1 VRERH
6 LDHARFN
13 ELFQRHAATEAA
25 NFLQF
30 GVELLMRGRSI
41 PALMASVAALFGLA
55 FAELLAGQ
63 EIIDRIAA
71 RVENDV
77 ILRSDLR
84 ELSRYQQLVDGKA
97 EPEEQLLDRLIDQW
111 IVRTEAEASRFPQ
124 PSEADIN
131 LGMER
136 LQSSFASS
144 EEYESR
150 KKQSGL
156 SDAEVRRMVV
166 AQLYLSNYLDSRFR
180 PSVQID
186 SKAIADFYQND
197 VIPRAQARGQAPP
210 ALEAARDFIQEA
222 LVQRGINE
230 QAARWL
236 KESRA
241 RLHVDKLLAEGA
253 K

>member
-1 VRERH
+1 
-6 LDHARFN
+6 
-13 ELFQRHAATEAA
+13 
-25 NFLQF
+25 
-30 GVELLMRGRSI
+30 MRGRLTL
-41 PALMASVAALFGLA
+41 AFLAALVASCGLA
-55 FAELLAGQ
+55 FDRPLPAQ
-63 EIIDRIAA
+63 EVIDRIAA

-77 ILRSDLR
+77 ILMSDIR
-84 ELSRYQQLVDGKA
+84 GLSRYQQFVDGKS
-97 EPEEQLLDRLIDQW
+97 EPDEQLLDRLIDQW

-124 PSEADIN
+124 PSDADIN

-150 KKQSGL
+150 KKQTGL

-197 VIPRAQARGQAPP
+197 VIPRAQARGQTPP
-210 ALEAARDFIQEA
+210 ALETARDFIQEA

-241 RLHVDKLLAEGA
+241 RLHVDKLLAEGV

>member
-1 VRERH
+1 
-6 LDHARFN
+6 
-13 ELFQRHAATEAA
+13 
-25 NFLQF
+25 
-30 GVELLMRGRSI
+30 MRGRLTLTLL
-41 PALMASVAALFGLA
+41 AVLVASCGLA
-55 FAELLAGQ
+55 FDRPLPAQ
-63 EIIDRIAA
+63 EVIDRIAA

-77 ILRSDLR
+77 ILMSDIR
-84 ELSRYQQLVDGKA
+84 GLSRYQQFVDGKS
-97 EPEEQLLDRLIDQW
+97 EPDEQLLDRLIDQW

-124 PSEADIN
+124 PTEADIN

-136 LQSSFASS
+136 VQRSFASS

-150 KKQSGL
+150 KKESGL
-156 SDAEVRRMVV
+156 GDAEVRRMVV

-186 SKAIADFYQND
+186 SKAIENFYQTA

-210 ALEAARDFIQEA
+210 ALAAARDFIQEA

>member
-1 VRERH
+1 MGGRLIFV
-6 LDHARFN
+6 L
-13 ELFQRHAATEAA
+13 LAT
-25 NFLQF
+25 L
-30 GVELLMRGRSI
+30 V
-41 PALMASVAALFGLA
+41 ASCELA
-55 FAELLAGQ
+55 FDRPLAAQ
-63 EIIDRIAA
+63 EVIDRIAA

-77 ILRSDLR
+77 ILMSDIR
-84 ELSRYQQLVDGKA
+84 ELSRYQQFVDGKS
-97 EPEEQLLDRLIDQW
+97 EPDEQLLDRLVDQW

-131 LGMER
+131 REMER
-136 LQSSFASS
+136 LQRSFASS

-186 SKAIADFYQND
+186 SKAIEDFYQHT
-197 VIPRAQARGQAPP
+197 VIPGAQARGQAPP
-210 ALEAARDFIQEA
+210 AREAARDLIQEA

-230 QAARWL
+230 QAERWL

-241 RLHVDKLLAEGA
+241 RLHVDKLLAERA

>member
-1 VRERH
+1 
-6 LDHARFN
+6 
-13 ELFQRHAATEAA
+13 
-25 NFLQF
+25 
-30 GVELLMRGRSI
+30 MRGRLI
-41 PALMASVAALFGLA
+41 PVFLISLAAFFGLA
-55 FAELLAGQ
+55 FAQPLPAQ
-63 EIIDRIAA
+63 EVIDRIAA

-77 ILRSDLR
+77 ILMSDLR
-84 ELSRYQQLVDGKA
+84 ELSRYQQLEDGKT
-97 EPEEQLLDRLIDQW
+97 ESDEQLLDRLIDQW

-131 LGMER
+131 RGMER
-136 LQSSFASS
+136 LQKSFDSP
-144 EEYESR
+144 EEYDSR

-156 SDAEVRRMVV
+156 SDAGVRRMVA

-186 SKAIADFYQND
+186 ANAIENFYQNA
-197 VIPRAQARGQAPP
+197 VIPRAQARGQTPP
-210 ALEAARDFIQEA
+210 PLEGARDSIQEA

-230 QAARWL
+230 QANRWL

-241 RLHVDKLLAEGA
+241 RLHVDKLLAEGT

>member
-1 VRERH
+1 
-6 LDHARFN
+6 
-13 ELFQRHAATEAA
+13 
-25 NFLQF
+25 
-30 GVELLMRGRSI
+30 MRGHLI
-41 PALMASVAALFGLA
+41 PTLLVSVATLLGLV
-55 FAELLAGQ
+55 FSELLAAQ

-77 ILRSDLR
+77 ILMSDLR
-84 ELSRYQQLVDGKA
+84 VLSRYQQLVDGKT
-97 EPEEQLLDRLIDQW
+97 EPDEQLLDRLIDQW

-124 PSEADIN
+124 PSDADVN
-131 LGMER
+131 RGMER
-136 LQSSFASS
+136 LQKSFASP

-156 SDAEVRRMVV
+156 SNAEVRRMV
-166 AQLYLSNYLDSRFR
+166 ASQLYLNNYLDSRFR

-186 SKAIADFYQND
+186 AKGIEDFYQNG
-197 VIPRAQARGQAPP
+197 VIPRAQARGQTPP
-210 ALEAARDFIQEA
+210 TLEAARDIIQEA

-230 QAARWL
+230 QADRWL

-241 RLHVDKLLAEGA
+241 RLHVDKLLREDM

>member
-1 VRERH
+1 MGGR
-6 LDHARFN
+6 LTLA
-13 ELFQRHAATEAA
+13 
-25 NFLQF
+25 
-30 GVELLMRGRSI
+30 LL
-41 PALMASVAALFGLA
+41 AALVASCGLA
-55 FAELLAGQ
+55 FDRPLPAQ
-63 EIIDRIAA
+63 EVIDRVAA

-77 ILRSDLR
+77 ILMSDIR
-84 ELSRYQQLVDGKA
+84 GLSRYQQFVDGKS
-97 EPEEQLLDRLIDQW
+97 EPNERLLDRLIDQW

-131 LGMER
+131 RGMEL
-136 LQSSFASS
+136 LQRSFASS

-156 SDAEVRRMVV
+156 SDAEVRRKVI

-186 SKAIADFYQND
+186 SKAIEDFYQHT
-197 VIPRAQARGQAPP
+197 VIPGTQARGQAPP
-210 ALEAARDFIQEA
+210 ALEAARDLIQET

-230 QAARWL
+230 QTERWL

-241 RLHVDKLLAEGA
+241 RLHVDKLLSEGA